1 MSPTVTVFPDVDQS
15 WIDERRD
22 RTYDPHTIDFTDLD
36 EPSLRDDYK
45 QIYYTE
51 GGDVGIELVMRG
63 RPGIIIGVCPP
74 SMHGIGGVDTTFV
87 AVLCDRPGDDTYE
100 YSGDVDLSSFFWP
113 RGFDYQGKLYIS
125 FRACISG
132 LSIKYTGNMGTSAL
146 PYPVRSFLYRS
157 RAASKFSIL

>member
-1 MSPTVTVFPDVDQS
+1 MSPTETVFPHVDQS

-22 RTYDPHTIDFTDLD
+22 RTYDPHTIDFTDLE
-36 EPSLRDDYK
+36 EPGLGDDYK

-100 YSGDVDLSSFFWP
+100 YSGDVDLSSFFWLE
-113 RGFDYQGKLYIS
+113 GFDYQGKLYIS
-125 FRACISG
+125 FHACISG
-132 LSIKYTGNMGTSAL
+132 LSIKYWQQEH
-146 PYPVRSFLYRS
+146 
-157 RAASKFSIL
+157 FSPSLSGKIIFI